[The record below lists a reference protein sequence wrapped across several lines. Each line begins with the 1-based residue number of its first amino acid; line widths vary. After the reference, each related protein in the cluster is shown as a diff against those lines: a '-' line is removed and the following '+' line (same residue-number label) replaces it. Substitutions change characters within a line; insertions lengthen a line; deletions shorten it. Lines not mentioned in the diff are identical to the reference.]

1 MKLTVAYHS
10 GLAIVPNKQDTEF
23 KMQAVLS
30 LCGSA
35 ATQKAGAKE
44 RRVLSLQKYDII
56 RGTEQPHTHFV
67 AFNHLDDL

>member
-44 RRVLSLQKYDII
+44 RRVLSL
-56 RGTEQPHTHFV
+56 
-67 AFNHLDDL
+67 